1 MALPE
6 PYFLD
11 QTIRRPILIANV
23 VMSCGE
29 ALSLNGVPARALQ
42 NESFHAARS
51 ELPFASIILPVRNE
65 ERYITR
71 TLQCLRNQTYPRSR
85 TEIIVV
91 DGISTDDTRLI
102 VGATAALDGRVLLLD
117 NQRRIMA
124 AGFNL
129 GLKTARGEMIVMM
142 GGHTEVS
149 PNYLHICAALLQT
162 GVADCVG
169 GPIETVGETY
179 AARAIALAMSSRLGV
194 GNSLFRIGCAEQKY
208 VDTVAFGAYTRQ
220 IIERT
225 GDLDEEFVRGQD
237 DEFNYRLRKLGGK
250 ILIVPQLQSR
260 YASRSSL
267 TSLWRQY
274 FQYGYWKV
282 RILQKHSRQ
291 MQWRQFIPALF
302 VSGLFLLSMISIVR
316 PRIGSPLLGGTLF
329 MYGTV
334 VGLTSMLLTRRH
346 LRLAPAVALSF
357 VVLHF
362 SYGLGFLWGLIGF
375 GRYWLSPKTED
386 TITRRTL

>member
-1 MALPE
+1 
-6 PYFLD
+6 
-11 QTIRRPILIANV
+11 
-23 VMSCGE
+23 MSCDETLSFTGVLDE
-29 ALSLNGVPARALQ
+29 ASQ

-65 ERYITR
+65 ECYITR
-71 TLQCLRNQTYPRSR
+71 TLQCLRNQIYPRSR

-117 NQRRIMA
+117 NRREIMA

-129 GLKTARGEMIVMM
+129 GLRAARGEMIIMM
-142 GGHTEVS
+142 GGHTELS
-149 PNYLHICAALLQT
+149 PSYLHTCAALLQA

-179 AARAIALAMSSRLGV
+179 AARAIAVAMSSRLGV
-194 GNSLFRIGCAEQKY
+194 GNSPFRIGCAEQKY
-208 VDTVAFGAYTRQ
+208 VDSVAFGAYTRK

-237 DEFNYRLRKLGGK
+237 DEFNYRLRKVGGR

-260 YASRSSL
+260 YASRSSVA
-267 TSLWRQY
+267 SLWRQY

-282 RILQKHSRQ
+282 RVLQKHPRQ
-291 MQWRQFIPALF
+291 MQWRQFVPALF
-302 VSGLFLLSMISIVR
+302 VSGLAILSMVSVVR

-329 MYGTV
+329 AYVTV
-334 VGLTSMLLTRRH
+334 VGLASLFLTRRH

-362 SYGLGFLWGLIGF
+362 SYGVGFLAGMIGF
-375 GRYWLSPKTED
+375 WRYWLSPKAAD
-386 TITRRTL
+386 TITRGTF

>member
-1 MALPE
+1 
-6 PYFLD
+6 
-11 QTIRRPILIANV
+11 
-23 VMSCGE
+23 MSCGE
-29 ALSLNGVPARALQ
+29 TLSFTRAATQPLQ
-42 NESFHAARS
+42 NDLFHAAGS
-51 ELPFASIILPVRNE
+51 EVPFASIILPVRNE

-85 TEIIVV
+85 AEIIVV
-91 DGISTDDTRLI
+91 DGLSTDDTRLI

-117 NQRRIMA
+117 NERKIMA

-129 GLKTARGEMIVMM
+129 GLKAAKGEMIVMM

-149 PNYLHICAALLQT
+149 PNYLHICAALLQA

-169 GPIETVGETY
+169 GPIKTVGETY

-208 VDTVAFGAYTRQ
+208 VDTVAFGAYTRK

-237 DEFNYRLRKLGGK
+237 DEFNYRLRKLGGR
-250 ILIVPQLQSR
+250 ILIVPQLQSS

-282 RILQKHSRQ
+282 RILQKHPRQ
-291 MQWRQFIPALF
+291 MQWRQFIPPLF
-302 VSGLFLLSMISIVR
+302 VSGLVLLCIIYVVR
-316 PRIGSPLLGGTLF
+316 PRIGRPLLGGTLF
-329 MYGTV
+329 VYV
-334 VGLTSMLLTRRH
+334 VAVGLASILLTPRH

-357 VVLHF
+357 FVLHF
-362 SYGLGFLWGLIGF
+362 SYGLGFLWGLTRF
-375 GRYWLSPKTED
+375 WLCWLSDRSGD
-386 TITRRTL
+386 TIARGTF